1 MKCFKIES
9 IEYGWFDFRIGKH
22 YFIASDY
29 LGYDMPKEF
38 LDKLIKVLK
47 ESSKEWLY
55 VMNEPGATIIE
66 LTSVD
71 DTTISIQS
79 YSMNKPSDALSPN
92 IEEEI
97 KNKGA
102 CDFSI
107 SIAKLDLTDDVITE
121 YSLYETGN
129 GRKYYEFNWGTF
141 PQSEYNEL
149 KKMAF
154 EENKKLN
161 ELESLKCIDF
171 LEL

>member
-79 YSMNKPSDALSPN
+79 YSISKHSYDLSPN

-97 KNKGA
+97 RNKGA

-107 SIAKLDLTDDVITE
+107 TIAKLDLIDDVITE
-121 YSLYETGN
+121 YSLYDNGN
-129 GRKYYEFNWGTF
+129 GRKYYELNWGDF

-149 KKMAF
+149 KQIAF
-154 EENKKLN
+154 EANKNLSQ
-161 ELESLKCIDF
+161 LDSLKCVDF
-171 LEL
+171 LEI